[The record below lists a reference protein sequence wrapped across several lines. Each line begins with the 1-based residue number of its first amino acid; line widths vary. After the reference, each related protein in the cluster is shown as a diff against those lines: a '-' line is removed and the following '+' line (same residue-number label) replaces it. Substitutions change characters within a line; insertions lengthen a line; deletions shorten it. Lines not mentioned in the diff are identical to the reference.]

1 MQKHIKIAAVILCL
15 CFGLVV
21 LGAVLTSRQVYNLA
35 RGNYFFSAS
44 RDNTDINTITLTFP
58 NHKKITIRTVNNLW
72 RIQEADDYFAS
83 PSKINSLVNLLR
95 NSLIY
100 RADTII
106 NDKHLPLFADSLKI
120 ETADPNGKI
129 IDSAQ
134 IAPRLKNNKHHY
146 ALLNQNNIL
155 YQLSGNFHL
164 SSHLSDWIDSP
175 ILTLEPGNIKRVTS
189 DDFDVYRPFFGDDF
203 RLSPSEEAVPQIKA
217 LITNFRYLTALDVK
231 HSVHFNLKDYQKVK
245 HYSFLLF
252 NGLTYHMDIYN
263 KQSEYWLNIR
273 LARQSL
279 ADSEAV
285 KILNDATIFYE
296 GWFFQINE
304 TTGQLITGFVL

>member
-1 MQKHIKIAAVILCL
+1 MQKHVKIAAIILCF
-15 CFGLVV
+15 CVGFVI
-21 LGAVLTSRQVYNLA
+21 LGAVLTSQQIYNLA

-44 RDNTDINTITLTFP
+44 RDNTDINTIFLTFP
-58 NHKKITIRTVNNLW
+58 DNKKITIRTVNNLW

-100 RADTII
+100 RADTIT

-120 ETADPNGKI
+120 ETADNSGKI

-134 IAPRLKNNKHHY
+134 VALRLENNKHHY

-155 YQLSGNFHL
+155 YQLSGDFHL

-175 ILTLEPGNIKRVTS
+175 ILKLEPENIKRVTS
-189 DDFDVYRPFFGDDF
+189 DDFDAYRHFWGDEF
-203 RLSPSEEAVPQIKA
+203 RLSPSEETVPQIKA
-217 LITNFRYLTALDVK
+217 LITNFRYLTALNVK
-231 HSVHFNLKDYQKVK
+231 HSVHFNLNDYQKVK

-252 NGLTYHMDIYN
+252 NGLTYHINIYSN
-263 KQSEYWLNIR
+263 QSEYWLNIR
-273 LARQSL
+273 LVRQSL

-285 KILNDATIFYE
+285 KILNDAMIFYE

-304 TTGQLITGFVL
+304 TIGQLITGFVL